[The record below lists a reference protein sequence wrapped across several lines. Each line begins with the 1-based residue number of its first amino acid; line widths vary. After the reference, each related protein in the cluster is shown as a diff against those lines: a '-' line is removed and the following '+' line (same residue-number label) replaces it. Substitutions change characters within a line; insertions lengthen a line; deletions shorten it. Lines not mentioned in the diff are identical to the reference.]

1 MLLAGD
7 IGGTK
12 TNLAIFSSVDELRT
26 PVHEGTFPSAQY
38 PSLELLVR
46 DFLAQ
51 GDYQIQSACF
61 GVAGPV
67 IAGKAKIT
75 NLPWVMEEAVLQ
87 QELGIPS
94 ICLLNDLVATASGV
108 PLLQAA
114 DLHTLN
120 AGSPVQHGT
129 LAVIAPGTGLGEAF
143 LTWNGTHYQT
153 SPSEGGHVD
162 FGPTSPLEIELL
174 RYMLTHFDHVSYELV
189 CSGMGLPNIYGYFRD
204 VALIDEPEQLAQQI
218 ARLEDPTPL
227 IVRCALDS
235 KVPSARCVAT
245 LETFTSILGAETG
258 NLMLK
263 VMATGGVYIGG
274 GIPPRILPFLDSE
287 RFTRAF
293 RHKGRF
299 SDMLAGIPVHVITN
313 PRLALL
319 GAAYHGFL
327 MNTSVLSSQG
337 KNQENVTKNSAQ

>member
-120 AGSPVQHGT
+120 VGSPVQHGT

-143 LTWNGTHYQT
+143 LTWNGRHYET

-204 VALIDEPEQLAQQI
+204 IALIDEPEQLAQQI

-235 KVPSARCVAT
+235 KIPSARCVAT

-327 MNTSVLSSQG
+327 MNTSALSGQG
-337 KNQENVTKNSAQ
+337 KNHENATKNSAQ

>member
-12 TNLAIFSSVDELRT
+12 TNLAIFSSVHELRT

-38 PSLELLVR
+38 PSLELLVH

-51 GDYQIQSACF
+51 GDDYQIQSACF

-75 NLPWVMEEAVLQ
+75 NLPWVMEEAALQ
-87 QELGIPS
+87 QELNIPS
-94 ICLLNDLVATASGV
+94 IRLLNDLVATASGV
-108 PLLQAA
+108 PLLHAA

-120 AGSPVQHGT
+120 EGSPVEHGT

-143 LTWNGTHYQT
+143 LTWDGTHYQT

-162 FGPTSPLEIELL
+162 FAPTNHLEIELL
-174 RYMLTHFDHVSYELV
+174 RYMLTQFDHVSYELV

-227 IVRCALDS
+227 IVRYALDS

-263 VMATGGVYIGG
+263 VMATGGIYIGG

-299 SDMLAGIPVHVITN
+299 SDMLTSIPVHVITN
-313 PRLALL
+313 PQLALL
-319 GAAYHGFL
+319 GAAYYGFT
-327 MNTSVLSSQG
+327 MNGPVLS
-337 KNQENVTKNSAQ
+337 NQAGN

>member
-26 PVHEGTFPSAQY
+26 PVREATFPSAQY

-46 DFLAQ
+46 DFLSQ
-51 GDYQIQSACF
+51 GNYQIERACF

-75 NLPWVMEEAVLQ
+75 NLPWVMDEATLQ
-87 QELGIPS
+87 QDLNIPLVR
-94 ICLLNDLVATASGV
+94 LLNDLVATASGV
-108 PLLQAA
+108 PLLQAL

-120 AGSPVQHGT
+120 EGQPVEHGT

-143 LTWNGTHYQT
+143 LTWDGTRYRT
-153 SPSEGGHVD
+153 FPSEGGHVD
-162 FGPTSPLEIELL
+162 FGPTTPLEIELL

-189 CSGMGLPNIYGYFRD
+189 CSGMGLPHIYGYFRD

-245 LETFTSILGAETG
+245 LETFTSILGAEAG

-263 VMATGGVYIGG
+263 VLATGGVYLGG

-293 RHKGRF
+293 CHKGRF
-299 SDMLAGIPVHVITN
+299 SDMLAHIPIHAITN
-313 PRLALL
+313 PGLALL
-319 GAAYHGFL
+319 GAAYYGFTL
-327 MNTSVLSSQG
+327 DDI
-337 KNQENVTKNSAQ
+337 

>member
-12 TNLAIFSSVDELRT
+12 SNLAIFSSGDELRT
-26 PVHEGTFPSAQY
+26 PVREATFTSAQY

-51 GDYQIQSACF
+51 GDNEIQRACF

-75 NLPWVMEEAVLQ
+75 NLPWAMDETTLQ
-87 QELGIPS
+87 QELNIPTVR
-94 ICLLNDLVATASGV
+94 LLNDLVATASGV
-108 PLLQAA
+108 PLLQPA

-120 AGSPVQHGT
+120 EGQSVEHGT

-143 LTWNGTHYQT
+143 LTWDGTHYRT
-153 SPSEGGHVD
+153 FPSEGGHVD
-162 FGPTSPLEIELL
+162 FGPTTPLEIELL
-174 RYMLTHFDHVSYELV
+174 RYMLTQFDHVSYELV
-189 CSGMGLPNIYGYFRD
+189 CSGMGLPHIYEYFRD
-204 VALIDEPEQLAQQI
+204 RALIDEPEELAQQI
-218 ARLEDPTPL
+218 ACLEDPTPL

-235 KVPSARCVAT
+235 KIPSARCVAT
-245 LETFTSILGAETG
+245 LETFTSILGAAAG

-263 VMATGGVYIGG
+263 VLATGGVYLGG

-299 SDMLAGIPVHVITN
+299 SDMLATIPLHVITN

-319 GAAYHGFL
+319 GAAYYGFTL
-327 MNTSVLSSQG
+327 DDI
-337 KNQENVTKNSAQ
+337 